1 MSVIKD
7 EDFSKRLAQNRRARR
22 AEVGKRLAVAR
33 RDANLSQEV
42 VADALN
48 YSQSDVSR
56 IERGRRR
63 LDVVEL
69 ENFAVLYGRELDV
82 FSTWQGEVARTA
94 AEGRQV
100 LAADEFQLRATA
112 AKLKRGRRWKRYK
125 DSRL

>member
-1 MSVIKD
+1 MAVIKD

-22 AEVGKRLAVAR
+22 VEVGKRLGVAR
-33 RDANLSQEV
+33 LEANLSQEV

-56 IERGRRR
+56 LERGHRR

-69 ENFAVLYGRELDV
+69 ENFAVLYGKEMGFFETWKTEL
-82 FSTWQGEVARTA
+82 ARTA
-94 AEGRQV
+94 AAGRQV
-100 LAADEFQLRATA
+100 LSADEFQIRAED
-112 AKLKRGRRWKRYK
+112 AKLKRGRRWKRYE